1 MPLAPRK
8 NSDKSNRSKRLP
20 VSRSERADTLFPV
33 GRLARLMKEGRYS
46 ERISLCSSAYMAAVL
61 EYVAAEIL
69 EFSGICCQESG
80 RKIITPK
87 HLNLGVRSDEE
98 LTKLMSSVTIHQ
110 GGQRENIL
118 DALQPKKK

>member
-8 NSDKSNRSKRLP
+8 NSDRSNRSKRLP

-33 GRLARLMKEGRYS
+33 GRLARLLKEGRFS
-46 ERISLCSSAYMAAVL
+46 ERISISAAAYMAGVL
-61 EYVAAEIL
+61 EYVSAEIL
-69 EFSGICCQESG
+69 EFAGLCCQESG
-80 RKIITPK
+80 RVIIQPK

-118 DALQPKKK
+118 DALQPK

>member
-8 NSDKSNRSKRLP
+8 NSDRSNRSKRLP

-33 GRLARLMKEGRYS
+33 GRLARLLKEGRFS
-46 ERISLCSSAYMAAVL
+46 ERISISAAAYMAGVL
-61 EYVAAEIL
+61 EYVSAEIL
-69 EFSGICCQESG
+69 EFAGLCCQESG
-80 RKIITPK
+80 RVIIQPK

-110 GGQRENIL
+110 GGQKENIL
-118 DALQPKKK
+118 DALQPK